1 MFTLA
6 HLSDPHLAPLPPVS
20 LPQLL
25 NKRAT
30 GFINWHRRRKQI
42 HDMATLGRIVADLKA
57 ARPDHIAATGD
68 FVNIAL
74 PGEFEHARRWLDA
87 LGSPQEVT
95 AIPGNHDVYVAGA
108 LEAMQAALGPFM
120 GGDDGQAGFPFL
132 RRRGPLALIGV
143 NTGIPTPPFD
153 ATGLVGEPQLRALGA
168 MLHAAGAQG
177 AFRAILIHH
186 PPVSPRS
193 PDKRLRDSAALLAV
207 IAAHGAELI
216 LHGHDHIDALVWL
229 DGPRRRAAAVGVPSA
244 SAKPGTSKC
253 DAGYNLYRIGGGPGA
268 WTCEMEARGI
278 AADGALVTLSKAPL
292 AG

>member
-6 HLSDPHLAPLPPVS
+6 HLSDPHLSPLPPVS
-20 LPQLL
+20 LRQLI

-30 GFINWHRRRKQI
+30 GFLNWHRRRKQI
-42 HDMATLGRIVADLKA
+42 HDMTTLGRIVADLKA

-74 PGEFEHARRWLDA
+74 SGEFEHARRWLEA
-87 LGSPQEVT
+87 LGSPQDVT

-108 LEAMQAALGPFM
+108 IEAMQAAVGPFM
-120 GGDDGQAGFPFL
+120 QGDDGQAGFPFL

-153 ATGLVGEPQLRALGA
+153 ATGLVGEPQLHALGA
-168 MLHAAGAQG
+168 MLEAAKAQG
-177 AFRAILIHH
+177 AFRVVLIHH
-186 PPVSPRS
+186 PPVSTRS
-193 PDKRLRDSAALLAV
+193 ADKRLRDSTALLAV

-229 DGPRRRAAAVGVPSA
+229 DGPQRRVPAVGVPSA
-244 SAKPGTSKC
+244 SAKPGASKC

-268 WTCEMEARGI
+268 WICEMEARGI
-278 AADGALVTLSKAPL
+278 APDGALVTLSKAPL